1 VFVHRSVIPAAASE
15 VFRWHERPQAL
26 LDLVPSRRWVRVESR
41 TGSVRDGDRVT
52 FSIGVGL
59 LRVVREASH
68 YGYIRGQQFCDEQVR
83 GPFRTWRHT
92 HRIEAIGTRQ
102 TLYEDRIEYAL
113 PGGPLAH
120 RLLDGLVQRL
130 LARTFARRH
139 EIVCRCFPDV
149 RLARS

>member
-1 VFVHRSVIPAAASE
+1 V
-15 VFRWHERPQAL
+15 
-26 LDLVPSRRWVRVESR
+26 LDLIPSRRWVRIERR

-59 LRVVREASH
+59 LRVVWEASH
-68 YGYIRGQQFCDEQVR
+68 YGYVRGRQFCDEQVR

-92 HRIEAIGTRQ
+92 HRIEAVGASQ

-113 PGGPLAH
+113 PGGPVVH

-130 LARTFARRH
+130 LTRAFARRH
-139 EIVCRCFPDV
+139 QIVRASLSSA
-149 RLARS
+149 RLVKA